1 MSVRVGKILLY
12 CVGLGLTLNKLSI
25 ILICDAQHTMIINM
39 IKSFKHKGLRNFF
52 EMGDLTN
59 IQSKHMKKLR
69 LQLAALDTALV
80 IEDMDLPGY
89 RLHKLKGDRKNC
101 WSITVNGNWRI
112 TFEFEDGDA
121 YIVNYE
127 DYH

>member
-1 MSVRVGKILLY
+1 
-12 CVGLGLTLNKLSI
+12 
-25 ILICDAQHTMIINM
+25 M
-39 IKSFKHKGLRNFF
+39 IKSFKHKGLKLFF
-52 EMGDLTN
+52 EKGEHPGV
-59 IQSKHMKKLR
+59 QAKHKKRLR
-69 LQLAALDTALV
+69 LQLSALDTAQV

-89 RLHKLKGDRKNC
+89 RLHKLKGDRKDL

-112 TFEFEDGDA
+112 TFEFTDGDA

>member
-1 MSVRVGKILLY
+1 
-12 CVGLGLTLNKLSI
+12 
-25 ILICDAQHTMIINM
+25 M
-39 IKSFKHKGLRNFF
+39 IKSFKHKGLKLFF
-52 EMGDLTN
+52 EKGEHSGV
-59 IQSKHMKKLR
+59 QAKHKKRLR
-69 LQLAALDTALV
+69 LQLSALDTAQV

-89 RLHKLKGDRKNC
+89 RLHKLKGDRKDL

-112 TFEFEDGDA
+112 TFEFTDGDV

>member
-1 MSVRVGKILLY
+1 
-12 CVGLGLTLNKLSI
+12 
-25 ILICDAQHTMIINM
+25 
-39 IKSFKHKGLRNFF
+39 
-52 EMGDLTN
+52 MGDLTN

>member
-1 MSVRVGKILLY
+1 MQ
-12 CVGLGLTLNKLSI
+12 LS
-25 ILICDAQHTMIINM
+25 
-39 IKSFKHKGLRNFF
+39 
-52 EMGDLTN
+52 
-59 IQSKHMKKLR
+59 
-69 LQLAALDTALV
+69 ALDTAQV

-89 RLHKLKGDRKNC
+89 ELHKLKGNRKNC

-112 TFEFEDGDA
+112 TFEFIDGDT